1 MDVNRL
7 ADECEAYVIEQRRW
21 FDQYPEVA
29 WEEVQTT
36 IAIEERLRDIGLEPA
51 RFEDISGVYCE
62 IRGGKRGPG
71 SKTLLLRADI
81 DGVILREETGLPFAS
96 VNRGLMHATGR
107 DCHIAMMLGAA
118 RILYRLRDELEGD
131 VRLLFQG
138 AEESAQGALE
148 YIRRGI
154 MDGVDAVYASHV
166 YGGLEA
172 FQTDV
177 TPGHRMASADKF
189 SIEIFGRSAYGS
201 LPHLG
206 KDAIVAAAGVIFDVQ
221 SYVSRNSNPLYPL
234 AVTIGTIQGG
244 TQRNIIAGHVRMEG
258 TVRTHSA
265 EIREKIEGELRNI
278 IEHSAAAHGCGAR
291 LEYHYMLPPLVNDK
305 ALSRIAARA
314 AERLRPAGDVLTG
327 MPPVMSSEDFACY
340 GGHAPCVYVNLGCT
354 NRQLGYVE
362 NNYSSKFTVD
372 EGVLRY
378 GTALCVQF
386 TVDYL
391 KEMRGIHGQETELL
405 Q

>member
-1 MDVNRL
+1 MNIKQL
-7 ADECEAYVIEQRRW
+7 ADECEAYVMEQRRW
-21 FDQYPEVA
+21 FHKYPEAA

-36 IAIEERLRDIGLEPA
+36 IAIEDRLRDIGLHPV
-51 RFEDISGVYCE
+51 RFEDISGVYCD
-62 IRGGKRGPG
+62 IQGGKSGPG

-81 DGVILREETGLPFAS
+81 DGVLLREETGLPFAS

-118 RILYRLRDELEGD
+118 RLLHRLRADLEGN
-131 VRLLFQG
+131 VRILFQG

-154 MDGVDAVYASHV
+154 MADVDAVYAAHV

-172 FQTDV
+172 YRTDV

-189 SIEIFGRSAYGS
+189 SIEIFGKSAYGS

-206 KDAIVAAAGVIFDVQ
+206 KDAIVAAAGIIFDVQ

-258 TVRTHSA
+258 TVRTHST
-265 EIREKIEGELRNI
+265 EIQEKIEGELRNI
-278 IEHSAAAHGCGAR
+278 IEQSAAAHGCSAQ
-291 LEYHYMLPPLVNDK
+291 LEYHYMLPPLVNDEV
-305 ALSRIAARA
+305 LSRIAAQA
-314 AERLRPAGDVLTG
+314 AGKLFPAGNVLTN
-327 MPPVMSSEDFACY
+327 MPPLMSSEDFACY
-340 GGHAPCVYVNLGCT
+340 GGHAPCIYVNLGCT
-354 NRQLGYVE
+354 NQQLGYVE
-362 NNYSSKFTVD
+362 NNYSSRFTVD
-372 EGVLRY
+372 EGVLKY

-386 TVDYL
+386 TLDYL
-391 KEMRGIHGQETELL
+391 KEMREIHGQETELL

>member
-1 MDVNRL
+1 MDIKQL

-21 FDQYPEVA
+21 FHRYPEVA

-36 IAIEERLRDIGLEPA
+36 LAIEEQLRAIGLEPV
-51 RFEDISGVYCE
+51 RFEDISGVYCD
-62 IRGGKRGPG
+62 IRGGKSGPG

-81 DGVILREETGLPFAS
+81 DGVILREETGLPFSSA
-96 VNRGLMHATGR
+96 NRGLMHATGR

-118 RILYRLRDELEGD
+118 RVLYRLRDELEGN
-131 VRLLFQG
+131 VRILFQG
-138 AEESAQGALE
+138 AEETAQGALE
-148 YIRRGI
+148 YIRRGV

-172 FQTDV
+172 GRIDV

-189 SIEIFGRSAYGS
+189 SIEILGKSAYGS

-206 KDAIVAAAGVIFDVQ
+206 KDAIVAAAGVVFDVQ

-244 TQRNIIAGHVRMEG
+244 TQRNIIASHVRMEG
-258 TVRTHSA
+258 TVRTHSV
-265 EIREKIEGELRNI
+265 EIREKIEGELRSI

-291 LEYHYMLPPLVNDK
+291 LDYQYMLPPLVNHE
-305 ALSRIAARA
+305 ALSKIAARA
-314 AERLRPAGDVLTG
+314 AERLFPAGGVLTN
-327 MPPVMSSEDFACY
+327 MPPLMSSEDFACY
-340 GGHAPCVYVNLGCT
+340 GGRAPCIYANLGCT
-354 NRQLGYVE
+354 SQRLGYVE
-362 NNYSSKFTVD
+362 NNYSSRFTVD
-372 EGVLRY
+372 EGVLKC
-378 GTALCVQF
+378 GTALCAQF

-391 KEMRGIHGQETELL
+391 KEMRGIG
-405 Q
+405 

>member
-1 MDVNRL
+1 MNIKQL
-7 ADECEAYVIEQRRW
+7 AEECEAYVIAQRRW
-21 FDQYPEVA
+21 FHKYPEVA

-36 IAIEERLRDIGLEPA
+36 VAIENQLRDIGLEPI
-51 RFEDISGVYCE
+51 RFEDISGVYCD
-62 IRGGKRGPG
+62 IQGGKSGID

-118 RILYRLRDELEGD
+118 RLLYQLRDSLEGN
-131 VRLLFQG
+131 VRILFQG

-154 MDGVDAVYASHV
+154 MDGVDAVYAAHV

-172 FQTDV
+172 NRIDV

-244 TQRNIIAGHVRMEG
+244 TQRNIIAGHVCMEG

-265 EIREKIEGELRNI
+265 EIREKIEGELRDI

-291 LEYHYMLPPLVNDK
+291 LDYQYMLPPLVNDET
-305 ALSRIAARA
+305 LSRIAARA
-314 AERLRPAGDVLTG
+314 AEKFFPTGGVLTN
-327 MPPVMSSEDFACY
+327 MPPLMSSEDFACY
-340 GGHAPCVYVNLGCT
+340 GGHAPCIYANLGCT
-354 NRQLGYVE
+354 NQQLGFVG

-372 EGVLRY
+372 EGVLKY

-391 KEMRGIHGQETELL
+391 KEMRGIYGQKAELL